1 MKNKKRVEALI
12 VIILLAAAGVL
23 YHVYDNN
30 RFVIVEQNVIIDGL
44 PEEFDGYRILQI
56 SDLHGKYFGENQS
69 NLLAAINALDYDCI
83 ILTGD
88 MNKFEE
94 SDLSSSQAVFDLL
107 NGMENKDTVLWV
119 DGNTG
124 PFAIETVNGSCTGK
138 LTSIGNEL
146 EEAGLTVLLAPVEIK
161 KENESIWF
169 VPELSWADI
178 QMNYLNAEDD
188 MFENSE
194 DYRNVISYGLELQ
207 KWYTQLNNNGAVKI
221 RVNHYPIQANMTQED
236 CNALGYIDYDLSIAG
251 HYHGGQ
257 LRLPFIGA
265 LYIPSPTSGIFNGYF
280 PAQREVKGLNQI
292 HNMQQYISAGL
303 GSSASISF
311 LDFRLFNT
319 PEINVIILQST

>member
-1 MKNKKRVEALI
+1 MKNKKRVVALI

-23 YHVYDNN
+23 NHVYDNN

-44 PEEFDGYRILQI
+44 PEEF
-56 SDLHGKYFGENQS
+56 
-69 NLLAAINALDYDCI
+69 
-83 ILTGD
+83 
-88 MNKFEE
+88 
-94 SDLSSSQAVFDLL
+94 VFDLL

-124 PFAIETVNGSCTGK
+124 PFAIEIVNGSCAGK

-146 EEAGLTVLLAPVEIK
+146 EEVGVTVLLAPVEIK

-194 DYRNVISYGLELQ
+194 DYQNVISYGLELQ
-207 KWYTQLNNNGAVKI
+207 KWYAQLNNNGDVKI
-221 RVNHYPIQANMTQED
+221 RVNHFPIQANMTQED
-236 CNALGYIDYDLSIAG
+236 WDALGYIDYDLSIAG

-265 LYIPSPTSGIFNGYF
+265 LYIPSPTSGIINGYF
-280 PAQREVKGLNQI
+280 PTQKEVKGLNQI

-319 PEINVIILQST
+319 PEINIIILQST

>member
-1 MKNKKRVEALI
+1 MKNKKRVVALI

-23 YHVYDNN
+23 NHVYDNN

-44 PEEFDGYRILQI
+44 PEEF
-56 SDLHGKYFGENQS
+56 
-69 NLLAAINALDYDCI
+69 
-83 ILTGD
+83 
-88 MNKFEE
+88 
-94 SDLSSSQAVFDLL
+94 VFDLL

-124 PFAIETVNGSCTGK
+124 PFAIEIVNGSCTGK

-146 EEAGLTVLLAPVEIK
+146 EEVGVTVLLAPVEIK

-188 MFENSE
+188 MFENSK
-194 DYRNVISYGLELQ
+194 DYQNVISYGLELQ
-207 KWYTQLNNNGAVKI
+207 KWYTQLNNNGDVKI
-221 RVNHYPIQANMTQED
+221 RVNHFPIQANMTQED
-236 CNALGYIDYDLSIAG
+236 WDALGYIDYDLSIAG

-265 LYIPSPTSGIFNGYF
+265 LYIPSPTSGIINGYF
-280 PAQREVKGLNQI
+280 PTQKEVKGLNQI
-292 HNMQQYISAGL
+292 HNMQQYISADL

-319 PEINVIILQST
+319 PEINIIILQST